1 LDYISKLHSF
11 ETLDQNDPLGNVYFK
26 HILPIYQ
33 CNMIKK
39 FLFSTLIA
47 LCSFTALNA
56 QNKTKDTNKLEDPDN
71 LASQYFSQVMGVA
84 VDATSNVKL
93 YKFIYEWI
101 GTPYRFGGNTKKG
114 IDCSA
119 FTKAIYDQVF
129 NTTLLRNSRDIFSM
143 VDPLPKDEL
152 KEGDLVFFK
161 IRSRSITHIGIYLGD
176 NRFAH
181 ASSSRGVVISNL
193 NEPYY
198 SRFFYKG
205 GRILDSAKKDL
216 IEE

>member
-1 LDYISKLHSF
+1 
-11 ETLDQNDPLGNVYFK
+11 
-26 HILPIYQ
+26 
-33 CNMIKK
+33 MIKK
-39 FLFSTLIA
+39 FLLSTLIA
-47 LCSFTALNA
+47 TCSLTALNA
-56 QNKTKDTNKLEDPDN
+56 QTKGKETNKLEDPDN

-84 VDATSNVKL
+84 VDATSNLKL

-101 GTPYRFGGNTKKG
+101 GTPYRFGGNTDKG

-119 FTKAIYDQVF
+119 FTKAIYDKVF
-129 NTTLLRNSRDIFSM
+129 NTTILRNSRDIFSM
-143 VDPLPKDEL
+143 VNPLPKDEL

-161 IRSRSITHIGIYLGD
+161 IHSASITHIGIYLGD

-181 ASSSRGVVISNL
+181 ASVSRGVVISNL

-198 SRFFYKG
+198 SRYFYKG
-205 GRILDSAKKDL
+205 GRILDSGKKDL

>member
-1 LDYISKLHSF
+1 
-11 ETLDQNDPLGNVYFK
+11 
-26 HILPIYQ
+26 
-33 CNMIKK
+33 MIKK
-39 FLFSTLIA
+39 FLLSTIIV
-47 LCSFTALNA
+47 LCVLSAANA
-56 QNKTKDTNKLEDPDN
+56 QTKTKETTKLADPDN

-84 VDATSNVKL
+84 MDATSNIKL

-101 GTPYRFGGNTKKG
+101 GTPYRFGGNTQKG

-119 FTKAIYDQVF
+119 FTKAIYDKVF
-129 NTTLLRNSRDIFSM
+129 NTTILRNSRDIFSM
-143 VDPLPKDEL
+143 VNPLPKDEL

-161 IRSRSITHIGIYLGD
+161 IKSRSITHIGIYLGD

-181 ASSSRGVVISNL
+181 ASSTRGVVISNL

-198 SRFFYKG
+198 SRYFYKG
-205 GRILDSAKKDL
+205 GRIVEGLKEDL

>member
-1 LDYISKLHSF
+1 
-11 ETLDQNDPLGNVYFK
+11 
-26 HILPIYQ
+26 
-33 CNMIKK
+33 MIKK
-39 FLFSTLIA
+39 FLFSALIA
-47 LCSFTALNA
+47 LCSVTALNA
-56 QNKTKDTNKLEDPDN
+56 QTKTKETNKLEDPDN

-119 FTKAIYDQVF
+119 FTKAIYDKVF

-143 VDPLPKDEL
+143 VNPLPKDEL
-152 KEGDLVFFK
+152 REGDLVFFK
-161 IRSRSITHIGIYLGD
+161 IRSTKITHIGIYLGD

-205 GRILDSAKKDL
+205 GRILESAKKDL

>member
-1 LDYISKLHSF
+1 
-11 ETLDQNDPLGNVYFK
+11 
-26 HILPIYQ
+26 
-33 CNMIKK
+33 MIKK
-39 FLFSTLIA
+39 FLLSTLIV
-47 LCSFTALNA
+47 LCSLAALNA
-56 QNKTKDTNKLEDPDN
+56 QTKAKETSKLEDPDN

-84 VDATSNVKL
+84 VDATSNIKL

-119 FTKAIYDQVF
+119 FTKAIYDKVF
-129 NTTLLRNSRDIFSM
+129 NTTILRNSRDIFSM
-143 VDPLPKDEL
+143 VNPLPKDEL

-161 IRSRSITHIGIYLGD
+161 IKSRSITHIGIYLGD

-181 ASSSRGVVISNL
+181 ASSTRGVVISNL

-198 SRFFYKG
+198 SRYFYKG
-205 GRILDSAKKDL
+205 GRIMEGLK
-216 IEE
+216 EELVEE

>member
-1 LDYISKLHSF
+1 
-11 ETLDQNDPLGNVYFK
+11 
-26 HILPIYQ
+26 
-33 CNMIKK
+33 MIKK

-47 LCSFTALNA
+47 LCSITALNA
-56 QNKTKDTNKLEDPDN
+56 QTTKETNKLEDPDN

-84 VDATSNVKL
+84 VDATSNIKL
-93 YKFIYEWI
+93 YKFVYDWI

-119 FTKAIYDQVF
+119 FTKAIYEKVF

-143 VDPLPKDEL
+143 VDPLSKDDL

-161 IRSRSITHIGIYLGD
+161 IKSSRITHIGIYLGD
-176 NRFAH
+176 RRFAH

-193 NEPYY
+193 DEPYY
-198 SRFFYKG
+198 ARHFYRG
-205 GRILDSAKKDL
+205 GRILESARKEL

>member
-1 LDYISKLHSF
+1 
-11 ETLDQNDPLGNVYFK
+11 
-26 HILPIYQ
+26 
-33 CNMIKK
+33 MIKK
-39 FLFSTLIA
+39 FLLSSIIV
-47 LCSFTALNA
+47 LCSLSALNA
-56 QNKTKDTNKLEDPDN
+56 QTKSKESSKVEDPDN

-84 VDATSNVKL
+84 VDATSNIKL

-101 GTPYRFGGNTKKG
+101 GTPYRFGGNTEKG

-119 FTKAIYDQVF
+119 FTKAIYDKVF
-129 NTTLLRNSRDIFSM
+129 NTTILRNSRDIFSM
-143 VDPLPKDEL
+143 VNPLPKDEL

-161 IRSRSITHIGIYLGD
+161 IKSRSITHIGIYLGD

-181 ASSSRGVVISNL
+181 ASSTRGVVISNL

-198 SRFFYKG
+198 SRYFYKG
-205 GRILDSAKKDL
+205 GRIIEGIKNDL

>member
-1 LDYISKLHSF
+1 
-11 ETLDQNDPLGNVYFK
+11 
-26 HILPIYQ
+26 
-33 CNMIKK
+33 MIKK
-39 FLFSTLIA
+39 FLFSTLIVLA
-47 LCSFTALNA
+47 AFSATFA
-56 QNKTKDTNKLEDPDN
+56 QSKGKEAAKVEDPDN

-84 VDATSNVKL
+84 VNATSNLKL

-119 FTKAIYDQVF
+119 FTKAIYDKVF
-129 NTTLLRNSRDIFSM
+129 NTTILRNSRDIFSM
-143 VDPLPKDEL
+143 VNPLSKDEL

-161 IRSRSITHIGIYLGD
+161 IKSRSISHVGIYLGD

-181 ASSSRGVVISNL
+181 ASSTRGVVISNL

-198 SRFFYKG
+198 SRYFYKG
-205 GRILDSAKKDL
+205 GRIIEPEDKEF

>member
-1 LDYISKLHSF
+1 
-11 ETLDQNDPLGNVYFK
+11 
-26 HILPIYQ
+26 
-33 CNMIKK
+33 MIKK
-39 FLFSTLIA
+39 FLFSTIIA
-47 LCSFTALNA
+47 LTCLSSVMA
-56 QNKTKDTNKLEDPDN
+56 QSKKETNKLEDPDN
-71 LASQYFSQVMGVA
+71 LASQYLSQVMGVA
-84 VDATSNVKL
+84 VDATSNLKL

-119 FTKAIYDQVF
+119 FTKAIYDKVF
-129 NTTLLRNSRDIFSM
+129 NTTILRNSRDIFSM
-143 VDPLPKDEL
+143 VNPLPKDEL

-161 IRSRSITHIGIYLGD
+161 IKSASITHIGIYLGD

-198 SRFFYKG
+198 SRYFYKG
-205 GRILDSAKKDL
+205 GRILDSVEKDL

>member
-1 LDYISKLHSF
+1 MCSLSALH
-11 ETLDQNDPLGNVYFK
+11 
-26 HILPIYQ
+26 
-33 CNMIKK
+33 
-39 FLFSTLIA
+39 
-47 LCSFTALNA
+47 A
-56 QNKTKDTNKLEDPDN
+56 QNKAKETSKLEDPDN

-119 FTKAIYDQVF
+119 FTKAIYDKVF
-129 NTTLLRNSRDIFSM
+129 NTTILRNSRDIFSM
-143 VDPLPKDEL
+143 VNPLPKDEL

-161 IRSRSITHIGIYLGD
+161 IKSRSITHIGIYLGD

-181 ASSSRGVVISNL
+181 ASSTRGVVISNL

-198 SRFFYKG
+198 SRYFYKG
-205 GRILDSAKKDL
+205 GRIIDGIKEDL
-216 IEE
+216 VEE

>member
-1 LDYISKLHSF
+1 
-11 ETLDQNDPLGNVYFK
+11 
-26 HILPIYQ
+26 
-33 CNMIKK
+33 MIKK
-39 FLFSTLIA
+39 FLFSALVV
-47 LCSFTALNA
+47 LCSISAVSA
-56 QNKTKDTNKLEDPDN
+56 QSKSKETNKLEDPDN

-84 VDATSNVKL
+84 VDATSNIKL

-101 GTPYRFGGNTKKG
+101 GTPYRFGGNTEKG

-119 FTKAIYDQVF
+119 FTKAIYDKVF
-129 NTTLLRNSRDIFSM
+129 NTTILRNSRDIFSM
-143 VDPLPKDEL
+143 VNPLPKDEL

-161 IRSRSITHIGIYLGD
+161 IKSRSITHIGIYLGD

-193 NEPYY
+193 DEPYY
-198 SRFFYKG
+198 SRYFYKG
-205 GRILDSAKKDL
+205 GRILDSVKKDL

>member
-1 LDYISKLHSF
+1 
-11 ETLDQNDPLGNVYFK
+11 
-26 HILPIYQ
+26 
-33 CNMIKK
+33 MIKK
-39 FLFSTLIA
+39 FLFSILIVLSIFSA
-47 LCSFTALNA
+47 IFA
-56 QNKTKDTNKLEDPDN
+56 QTKKEGSKVEDPDN

-84 VDATSNVKL
+84 VNATSNLKL

-101 GTPYRFGGNTKKG
+101 GTPYRFGGNTQKG

-119 FTKAIYDQVF
+119 FTKAIYDKVF
-129 NTTLLRNSRDIFSM
+129 NTNILRNSRDIFSM
-143 VDPLPKDEL
+143 VNPLSKDEL

-161 IRSRSITHIGIYLGD
+161 IKSRSISHVGVYLGE

-198 SRFFYKG
+198 SRYFYKG
-205 GRILDSAKKDL
+205 GRILEPGDGSVV
-216 IEE
+216 E

>member
-1 LDYISKLHSF
+1 
-11 ETLDQNDPLGNVYFK
+11 
-26 HILPIYQ
+26 
-33 CNMIKK
+33 MIKK
-39 FLFSTLIA
+39 FLLPSVLVM
-47 LCSFTALNA
+47 CSLLALNA
-56 QNKTKDTNKLEDPDN
+56 QTKAKESSKVADPDN

-119 FTKAIYDQVF
+119 FTKAIYDKVF
-129 NTTLLRNSRDIFSM
+129 NTTILRNSRDIFSM
-143 VDPLPKDEL
+143 VNPLPKDEL

-161 IRSRSITHIGIYLGD
+161 IKSRSITHIGIYLGD
-176 NRFAH
+176 SRFAH
-181 ASSSRGVVISNL
+181 ASSTRGVVISNL

-198 SRFFYKG
+198 SRYFYKG
-205 GRILDSAKKDL
+205 GRILEGIKEDL

>member
-1 LDYISKLHSF
+1 MAPDNKPQWCTFKCKCLLPKLKS
-11 ETLDQNDPLGNVYFK
+11 
-26 HILPIYQ
+26 
-33 CNMIKK
+33 MIKK
-39 FLFSTLIA
+39 FLFSTLIVV
-47 LCSFTALNA
+47 CSLSAVQA
-56 QNKTKDTNKLEDPDN
+56 QTKSKETNKLEDPDN

-84 VDATSNVKL
+84 VDATSNIKL

-101 GTPYRFGGNTKKG
+101 GTPYRFGGNTKRG

-119 FTKAIYDQVF
+119 FTKAIYDKVF
-129 NTTLLRNSRDIFSM
+129 NTTILRNSRDIFSM

-161 IRSRSITHIGIYLGD
+161 IKSRSITHIGIYLGD

-198 SRFFYKG
+198 SRYFYKG
-205 GRILDSAKKDL
+205 GRILDPVKNDL
-216 IEE
+216 MEE

>member
-1 LDYISKLHSF
+1 MFFTLVGLFVSTAIFAQSKSK
-11 ETLDQNDPLGNVYFK
+11 E
-26 HILPIYQ
+26 
-33 CNMIKK
+33 
-39 FLFSTLIA
+39 
-47 LCSFTALNA
+47 
-56 QNKTKDTNKLEDPDN
+56 TNKLADPDN

-84 VDATSNVKL
+84 MDATSNIKL

-101 GTPYRFGGNTKKG
+101 GTPYRFGGNTQKG

-119 FTKAIYDQVF
+119 FTKAIYDKVF
-129 NTTLLRNSRDIFSM
+129 NTTILRNSRDIFSM
-143 VDPLPKDEL
+143 VNPLPKDEL

-161 IRSRSITHIGIYLGD
+161 IKSNSITHIGIYLGD
-176 NRFAH
+176 DRFAH

-198 SRFFYKG
+198 SRYFYKG
-205 GRILDSAKKDL
+205 GRILDSIKKDL